1 MTDASGTPQPREG
14 GVAVDSGVPILS
26 QGRRRFIWAA
36 GAALPSIYTLS
47 SGAQAAIASNLACW
61 AREPQPPPPRFTPTN
76 DNWLR
81 ASVFTG
87 EYDGT
92 PAYCVSSR
100 QSDCIG
106 RRLLGLRIDPN
117 DPGSDKAPD
126 GSTWIVHGQ
135 RVTSSPAVQIT
146 KVGVRPSQYGVVYVD
161 QTGTV
166 LTLDPRSTADLHVV
180 SQSCWTSVLGGR
192 ISKLG

>member
-1 MTDASGTPQPREG
+1 MTDASGTPRLRVG
-14 GVAVDSGVPILS
+14 GVSVDSEAPS
-26 QGRRRFIWAA
+26 PSKGRRRFIWAA

-61 AREPQPPPPRFTPTN
+61 AREPQPAPARFTPNT

-81 ASVFTG
+81 ASVYTG

-92 PAYCVSSR
+92 PAYCVSSH
-100 QSDCIG
+100 QPDCIG
-106 RRLLGLRIDPN
+106 RQLLGLRTNPN
-117 DPGSDKAPD
+117 DPGSDNAQD

-146 KVGVRPSQYGVVYVD
+146 KVGVRPSQYGTVYVD

-180 SQSCWTSVLGGR
+180 SNSCWTSVLGGR

>member
-1 MTDASGTPQPREG
+1 MTDASGTPRIREG
-14 GVAVDSGVPILS
+14 GVSVDSEAPS
-26 QGRRRFIWAA
+26 PSKGRRRFIWAA

-61 AREPQPPPPRFTPTN
+61 AREPQPGPARFTPNT

-81 ASVFTG
+81 ASVYTG

-92 PAYCVSSR
+92 PAYCVSSH
-100 QSDCIG
+100 QSDCVGKRFLSVPIRPG
-106 RRLLGLRIDPN
+106 EN
-117 DPGSDKAPD
+117 DSDNAPD
-126 GSTWIVHGQ
+126 GSTWIVQGQ

-146 KVGVRPSQYGVVYVD
+146 KVGVRPSQYGTVYVD

-166 LTLDPRSTADLHVV
+166 LTLDPRTTDLHVV
-180 SQSCWTSVLGGR
+180 SNSCWTSVLGGR